1 MPVTLSAPAK
11 TEPHIKDETFRPDS
25 PFKRRILGVIENLL
39 PSSPDLLSVPET
51 PESQIRLSTSL
62 SIFRDVS
69 LICQSPVSRE
79 PSTHHILTKD
89 ERKTKRD
96 ISGPRKRLISP
107 PQESHDAKRSMNSN
121 PLTTHSLNVHR
132 PVKATQSD
140 AHNKGSEMFSHN
152 SRIRETSLRNGTVK
166 NESGS
171 KFTMITEQKPT
182 DAQACETL
190 STHQRVSVQA
200 AAAHVQKYSLPT
212 TPAAV
217 LTTAEEGGME
227 SSEEE
232 AVRVALNSFQGDQDD
247 GTLNPGS
254 AEGIVIQLCVSVGM
268 GVSVGVGQGYLFY
281 VWSVM

>member
-1 MPVTLSAPAK
+1 MK
-11 TEPHIKDETFRPDS
+11 TEPYIKDETFRPDS

-39 PSSPDLLSVPET
+39 PSSPDLFSVPET

-62 SIFRDVS
+62 SIVRDVS

-96 ISGPRKRLISP
+96 FSGPRKRLISP
-107 PQESHDAKRSMNSN
+107 PQKSHDAKRSMNSN

-140 AHNKGSEMFSHN
+140 AHNKGSEMFSCDY
-152 SRIRETSLRNGTVK
+152 RIRETSQSNGTVK
-166 NESGS
+166 NKTDSN
-171 KFTMITEQKPT
+171 FTVIAEQKPT
-182 DAQACETL
+182 DAKACEML
-190 STHQRVSVQA
+190 STHQCVSVQA

-212 TPAAV
+212 TPPAV

-227 SSEEE
+227 SNEEE
-232 AVRVALNSFQGDQDD
+232 AVRIALNSFKGDQDD

-254 AEGIVIQLCVSVGM
+254 AEGIVIQLCVGM
-268 GVSVGVGQGYLFY
+268 GVSVGVGERYLFY
-281 VWSVM
+281 VWNVM